1 MLFQNPTVFFFNLA
15 LLEMQEGTLGVL
27 AQFEENVQNINRFP
41 ANTLLQSPVKSL
53 DCNLTL
59 DFKTLDGSIEMG

>member
-1 MLFQNPTVFFFNLA
+1 MLFQNPTGFFF
-15 LLEMQEGTLGVL
+15 QSGPVRDVGRYIGVL

>member
-1 MLFQNPTVFFFNLA
+1 MLFQNPTVFFF
-15 LLEMQEGTLGVL
+15 QSGPVRDVGRYIGVL

-41 ANTLLQSPVKSL
+41 ANTLLQSL